1 MQQKAKIKLQP
12 KVAEKENNRRKLDA
26 ELDLLESKISELRV
40 LYEQYFVDVL
50 PQPPDK
56 LRKEVVRMIR
66 HLLKAPFKNSAVRFR
81 LRQVVTR
88 YQTYGTYWERV
99 MKQREEGSYNRDV
112 FKAEMRERAAEEAK
126 LEGSAKSAAERSL
139 RQLFDSYEN
148 ALRKSGAKTDN
159 LQFEAFKKTMIK
171 RAKDLK
177 KQHGVKKLS
186 YKVVVKDG
194 KVTIK
199 ASAGKKAEQ
208 G

>member
-1 MQQKAKIKLQP
+1 MQQKEP
-12 KVAEKENNRRKLDA
+12 EKENNRRKLDA
-26 ELDLLESKISELRV
+26 ELDVLEARITELRV

-56 LRKEVVRMIR
+56 LRKEVVRSIR
-66 HLLKAPFKNSAVRFR
+66 QLLKAPFKNSAVRFR

-99 MKQREEGSYNRDV
+99 LKQREEGSYNRDV
-112 FKAEMRERAAEEAK
+112 FKAEMRERMAEEAK
-126 LEGSAKSAAERSL
+126 LENSKKTAAERSL

-148 ALRKSGAKTDN
+148 ALRRSGAQTDN
-159 LQFEAFKKTMIK
+159 INFDAFKKTLIK

-199 ASAGKKAEQ
+199 ASAGKKPES
-208 G
+208 